1 MIFSLMF
8 FDITFGFYTAA
19 AISYAIYSLFR
30 KEWIGY
36 NSTLLFFLG
45 FMSNIA
51 ILVART
57 IEIHH
62 APFTNLYES
71 MVFFSALVALI
82 YLVLEFRY
90 KTKMFG
96 VFISVFLFLS
106 FFVTNLL
113 PFRMKVYENLN
124 PALQSYW
131 LEIHVATMFVGYS
144 AFAISFIAALLYLG
158 KSKWQNGFF
167 FKYLPD
173 ISSLDNLSYKSIAWG
188 LPFLTI
194 GIVTGAI
201 WANYTWGSYW
211 SWDPKET
218 WSLITWLIY
227 AAYLHARIT
236 KGWKGKKTAILAIVG
251 FLSMAFLY
259 WGVAFILPGLHSYGR
274 AS

>member
-8 FDITFGFYTAA
+8 FDVAFGFYVAA
-19 AISYAIYSLFR
+19 AISYAAYSLFR

-45 FMSNIA
+45 FLSNIA
-51 ILVART
+51 TLTART
-57 IEIHH
+57 VEVHH
-62 APFTNLYES
+62 APFSNLYES
-71 MVFFSALVALI
+71 MIFFSAIVALI
-82 YLVLEFRY
+82 YLILEFRY

-96 VFISVFLFLS
+96 VFLSVFLSLS

-144 AFAISFIAALLYLG
+144 AFAISFIAAVLYLA
-158 KSKWQNGFF
+158 KSEWHNGLML
-167 FKYLPD
+167 KYLPNA
-173 ISSLDNLSYKSIAWG
+173 SVLDNLSYKSIAWG
-188 LPFLTI
+188 MPFLTV
-194 GIVTGAI
+194 GIATGAV

-236 KGWKGKKTAILAIVG
+236 RGWKDKKAAILAIAG

-259 WGVAFILPGLHSYGR
+259 WGVSFVLPGLHSYGR
-274 AS
+274 A

>member
-8 FDITFGFYTAA
+8 FDVTFGFYVAA
-19 AISYAIYSLFR
+19 AISYAAYSLFR

-45 FMSNIA
+45 FLSNIA
-51 ILVART
+51 TLTART
-57 IEIHH
+57 IEVHH
-62 APFTNLYES
+62 APFSNLYES
-71 MVFFSALVALI
+71 MIFFSALVALI
-82 YLVLEFRY
+82 YLILEFRY

-96 VFISVFLFLS
+96 VFLSVFLSLS

-144 AFAISFIAALLYLG
+144 AFAISFIAAVLYLA
-158 KSKWQNGFF
+158 KSEWPNGLML
-167 FKYLPD
+167 KYLPNA
-173 ISSLDNLSYKSIAWG
+173 SVLDNLSYKSIAWG
-188 LPFLTI
+188 MPFLTI
-194 GIVTGAI
+194 GIVTGAV

-236 KGWKGKKTAILAIVG
+236 RGWKEKKAAILAIAG

-259 WGVAFILPGLHSYGR
+259 WGVSFVLPGLHSYGR
-274 AS
+274 A

>member
-8 FDITFGFYTAA
+8 FDVAFGFYAA
-19 AISYAIYSLFR
+19 AAVSYVAYFLFR
-30 KEWIGY
+30 REWIGHS
-36 NSTLLFFLG
+36 STLLFVLALL
-45 FMSNIA
+45 SNIA
-51 ILVART
+51 TLVMRT
-57 IEIHH
+57 VEIHH

-71 MVFFSALVALI
+71 MVFFSALVAVI
-82 YLVLEFRY
+82 YLFIEIRY
-90 KTKMFG
+90 KNKMLG
-96 VFISVFLFLS
+96 VFVSIFLFLS

-131 LEIHVATMFVGYS
+131 LEIHVATMFIGYS
-144 AFAISFIAALLYLG
+144 AFAISFVAALVYLG
-158 KSKWQNGFF
+158 KSKWQNSFP
-167 FKYLPD
+167 FKHLPD
-173 ISSLDNLSYKSIAWG
+173 ADFLDNLGYKSIAWG
-188 LPFLTI
+188 MPFLSI

-227 AAYLHARIT
+227 AAYLHARVT
-236 KGWKGKKTAILAIVG
+236 RGWKKRKAAILAIVG

-259 WGVAFILPGLHSYGR
+259 WGVAFILPGLHSYGG
-274 AS
+274 AA